1 MELDY
6 KVVLFC
12 TQEDVDTLSQQY
24 NVRSISRL
32 NNEDD
37 SDKNESESDEEVED
51 NGESETNEAMEE
63 EEQNSGDEEEQEVFP
78 YQHRANVAGYQRCD
92 KCFSQPCITNEE
104 LNHQKWWIDTPEEK
118 SEVNSGKRKWKY
130 RQFYSNMRSMGL
142 WKKEEYLLKKTRI
155 MALDGITPGKTNR
168 EIMPDCVTAFVR
180 AWLPNPDG
188 KPYMGHTWINP
199 NAVVT

>member
-78 YQHRANVAGYQRCD
+78 YSRAPYGKNRPGFVASTYRLKIGIHAQ
-92 KCFSQPCITNEE
+92 
-104 LNHQKWWIDTPEEK
+104 
-118 SEVNSGKRKWKY
+118 EVLGN
-130 RQFYSNMRSMGL
+130 L
-142 WKKEEYLLKKTRI
+142 TRRI
-155 MALDGITPGKTNR
+155 ST
-168 EIMPDCVTAFVR
+168 F
-180 AWLPNPDG
+180 
-188 KPYMGHTWINP
+188 
-199 NAVVT
+199 